1 MRARSDVAVVT
12 VHVDDVN
19 DHSPLFV
26 FPNAVNNTV
35 HVSSEALSRSGRR
48 HLLIAAC
55 EATDADDGPNAQV
68 NYEIANVSSTSSL
81 SSADRFTIGRT
92 SGRLTVRVGHTET
105 VSRSEASENVTFV
118 VLLRASDD
126 GWPSLSTTATLY
138 VVFVDTA
145 AVYWNSWS
153 EAGASSTH
161 PKYRSER
168 TCLVRIALQIYY
180 RLTQKYGVDFTQNV
194 TN

>member
-1 MRARSDVAVVT
+1 MTVVT

-19 DHSPLFV
+19 DHSPSFI
-26 FPNAVNNTV
+26 FPNSVNNTV
-35 HVSSEALSRSGRR
+35 HVSSVSMSRSSRR
-48 HLLIAAC
+48 HLLIAVC

-68 NYEIANVSSTSSL
+68 NYEIANVSSTSSS
-81 SSADRFTIGRT
+81 SSADQFTIGRT
-92 SGRLTVRVGHTET
+92 SGRLTMRVGHAET
-105 VSRSEASENVTFV
+105 VSGSGSSENITFA
-118 VLLRASDD
+118 VLVRARDD

-161 PKYRSER
+161 PKYRSQR
-168 TCLVRIALQIYY
+168 TCFLRISSQI
-180 RLTQKYGVDFTQNV
+180 L
-194 TN
+194 